1 MKGKIA
7 LIIVIAGIVL
17 IVGYLLY
24 SKTSDNS
31 LIGDSKN
38 ERNSYERISQDEAQ
52 KIMDEGSDF
61 LIVDV
66 RTPDEYAEGHIKG
79 AINVPNEEI
88 ADTEIEAL
96 PDKEQLLL
104 VYCRSGNRSKDASSK
119 LAAMGYTN
127 IKEFGGINTWQGE
140 IVME

>member
-52 KIMDEGSDF
+52 KIMDEGGDF

-96 PDKEQLLL
+96 SDKEQLLL

-127 IKEFGGINTWQGE
+127 IKEFGGIHTWQGE

>member
-52 KIMDEGSDF
+52 KIMDEGGDF

>member
-52 KIMDEGSDF
+52 KIMDEGGDF

-104 VYCRSGNRSKDASSK
+104 VYCRSGNRSKDASPK